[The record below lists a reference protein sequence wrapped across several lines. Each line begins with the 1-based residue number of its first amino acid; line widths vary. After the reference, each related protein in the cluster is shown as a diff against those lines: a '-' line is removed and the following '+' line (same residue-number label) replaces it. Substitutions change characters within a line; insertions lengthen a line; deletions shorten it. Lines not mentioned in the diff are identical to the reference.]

1 MHTDFIPIPSEI
13 PKSPDLSAVPHYVI
27 MSKTV
32 ESLIG
37 QNEDLMAR
45 LKVNIRQNLL
55 LETQLQDQES
65 IVLNIKAENSQLLSR
80 AEILNEKDELLKT
93 KIAQYESELVET
105 LGALQQSQISK
116 RKFILLESYQRR
128 VRQWVRG
135 QILNL
140 RYQLKLQKQKSQE
153 LEEDILE
160 QQSKASSFKT
170 KMNDAVFAL
179 QIKEREHQKD
189 IVRLVEDF
197 ESQKLSTQKDLER
210 ALDENKNLKLKLNKF
225 HEIQKD
231 LIETQSLSQNFES
244 NLKMLQKESS
254 ERVELLTQQ
263 NQKLVVENAHFKI
276 QNEILEKQKV
286 ELVSENRLMSSRTHE
301 TASRAEAMSA
311 LWSETQIQRAQLKL
325 KNEAMIQLNRNLSL
339 KLKAQR
345 QQVLKIETISASDK
359 EEQIQ
364 KIQDIESLMAEIE
377 TAILSTSL
385 TSSSNF

>member
-1 MHTDFIPIPSEI
+1 
-13 PKSPDLSAVPHYVI
+13 
-27 MSKTV
+27 
-32 ESLIG
+32 
-37 QNEDLMAR
+37 
-45 LKVNIRQNLL
+45 
-55 LETQLQDQES
+55 
-65 IVLNIKAENSQLLSR
+65 
-80 AEILNEKDELLKT
+80 
-93 KIAQYESELVET
+93 
-105 LGALQQSQISK
+105 
-116 RKFILLESYQRR
+116 
-128 VRQWVRG
+128 
-135 QILNL
+135 
-140 RYQLKLQKQKSQE
+140 
-153 LEEDILE
+153 
-160 QQSKASSFKT
+160 
-170 KMNDAVFAL
+170 
-179 QIKEREHQKD
+179 
-189 IVRLVEDF
+189 
-197 ESQKLSTQKDLER
+197 
-210 ALDENKNLKLKLNKF
+210 
-225 HEIQKD
+225 
-231 LIETQSLSQNFES
+231 
-244 NLKMLQKESS
+244 MLQKESS